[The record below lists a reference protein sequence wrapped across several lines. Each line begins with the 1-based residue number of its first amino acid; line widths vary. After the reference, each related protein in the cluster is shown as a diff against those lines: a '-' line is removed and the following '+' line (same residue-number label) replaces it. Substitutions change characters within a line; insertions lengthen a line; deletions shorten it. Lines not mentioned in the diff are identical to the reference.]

1 MSDLGIAIGRAM
13 MALIFIISG
22 FGKLTAV
29 AGIAG
34 MLQKMGFP
42 QPQLVGYAVGA
53 IELVGGLMI
62 LFGFMTRWA
71 ALVLLAFTAATIYL
85 GHPFWTAEFPQKSPN
100 FIQALKNLAMMG
112 GFLVLAAVGP
122 GRFSIDGARR

>member
-42 QPQLVGYAVGA
+42 QPQLVGYATGV
-53 IELVGGLMI
+53 IELVGGLMM

-71 ALVLLAFTAATIYL
+71 ALVVLAFTAATIYL
-85 GHPFWTAEFPQKSPN
+85 GHPFWTMEGAQYAAN
-100 FIQALKNLAMMG
+100 RIHALKNVAMIG